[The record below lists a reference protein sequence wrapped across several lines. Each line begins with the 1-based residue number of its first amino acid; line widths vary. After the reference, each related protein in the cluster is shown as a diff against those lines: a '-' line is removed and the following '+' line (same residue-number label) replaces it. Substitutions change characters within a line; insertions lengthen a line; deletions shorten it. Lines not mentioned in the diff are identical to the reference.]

1 MVNILEVK
9 DLTKV
14 YPGGTLANY
23 NINFSIKEGEIHAL
37 VGENGSGKTTLM
49 KMLFGIEEVTSGEM
63 YYKGNKIAFKSSK
76 DAIKLGIGMV
86 HQHFMLVPSL
96 TVAENLTLGIE
107 EKKGIFTDMKS
118 CIKAAEDIS
127 SKYNL
132 KIDPYKRVRDIS
144 VSMKQK
150 LEILKALF
158 RGAELLILDEPTAV
172 LTPQETEELFEQ
184 LLNLKKLG
192 HTIIFISHKLD
203 EVKHL
208 CDRLTIL
215 KSGKCMGTYNVD
227 SLSQE
232 EISKLMVGR
241 DVELKYN
248 KEDVKPS
255 KKILEIKN
263 LNYTDKFNIK
273 RIDNISFNLR
283 GCEVLGIAGI
293 EGNGQNE
300 IVSIITGLLDA
311 DSGEVIYEGQ
321 DISRFDIGKRR
332 ELGISHVPEDRMMH
346 GCAEGLS
353 VSDNLIS
360 NVYKKFANKI
370 NLFDFNRINDFS
382 MSLIK
387 KYDIKCSSPK
397 QAIKGLSGGNI
408 QKAIVARE
416 FSVDTEVIIINQPTR
431 GVDVGAMEFIN
442 DKILSMRN
450 LGKSILLVSANL
462 TELIGLSDR
471 IIVLNKGKVVGHIK
485 DLKNVTEEDLGL
497 YMLGLKK
504 DSEDQLKEA

>member
-1 MVNILEVK
+1 MANILEVK

-14 YPGGTLANY
+14 YPGGILANY

-49 KMLFGIEEVTSGEM
+49 KMLFGIEEITNGEI
-63 YYKGNKIAFKSSK
+63 YYKGKKVAFESSK

-107 EKKGIFTDMKS
+107 KKKGVFIDMKS
-118 CIKAAEDIS
+118 CISAAEDIS

-132 KIDPYKRVRDIS
+132 RIDQYKRVRDIS

-150 LEILKALF
+150 LEILKALY

-203 EVKHL
+203 EIKHL

-215 KSGKCMGTYNVD
+215 KSGKCMGTYDVD
-227 SLSQE
+227 ELSQE

-241 DVELKYN
+241 DVVLNYN
-248 KEDVKPS
+248 KEDTNPTKNV
-255 KKILEIKN
+255 LEIKN
-263 LNYTDKFNIK
+263 LTYTDKFGIK
-273 RIDNISFNLR
+273 KLNNISFNLKNS
-283 GCEVLGIAGI
+283 EVLGIAGI

-311 DSGEVIYEGQ
+311 DSGTVIFTDQ
-321 DISRFDIGKRR
+321 DITKIDIGKRR
-332 ELGISHVPEDRMMH
+332 KLGISHVPEDRMMH

-360 NVYKKFANKI
+360 NVYKQFTNKI
-370 NLFDFNRINDFS
+370 NLLDFNEINEYS
-382 MSLIK
+382 LKLIK

-442 DKILSMRN
+442 DKILNMRN

-462 TELIGLSDR
+462 TELLGLSDR
-471 IIVLNKGKVVGHIK
+471 IIVLNKGKIVGQIK
-485 DLKNVTEEDLGL
+485 DLKNVTEEELGL